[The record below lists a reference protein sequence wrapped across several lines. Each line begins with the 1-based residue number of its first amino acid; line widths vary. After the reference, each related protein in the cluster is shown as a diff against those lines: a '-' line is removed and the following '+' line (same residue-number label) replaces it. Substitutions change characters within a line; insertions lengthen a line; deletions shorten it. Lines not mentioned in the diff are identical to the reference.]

1 MAEKR
6 LTLTEIHEKIDLQ
19 NDRIKELEKK
29 GTELIVTVNQ
39 SHVEEDKA
47 KQSFS
52 YNKEMPTL

>member
-19 NDRIKELEKK
+19 NDRIKELEKI
-29 GTELIVTVNQ
+29 GTELIVIVNQ

-47 KQSFS
+47 KRS
-52 YNKEMPTL
+52 